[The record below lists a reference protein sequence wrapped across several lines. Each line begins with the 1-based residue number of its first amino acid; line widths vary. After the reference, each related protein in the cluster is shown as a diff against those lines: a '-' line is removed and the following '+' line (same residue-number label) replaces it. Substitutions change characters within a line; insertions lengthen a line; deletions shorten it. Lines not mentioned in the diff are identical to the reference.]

1 MFLHYSWKRQLQHLL
16 LLSSGWKRAALESK
30 TSYLDFFLNLI
41 SQERRRAFFFFLSL
55 FKKEIR
61 PAKNLPVD
69 ECTVTLMP
77 SPVLAFC
84 PFSPLPSIYIIL
96 GHLSWRN
103 YWLKDA
109 NCLRSC
115 ISSWSCFQVAR
126 YVKSIHF
133 CTAVQ
138 LYTDTWSFQLSPFFF
153 FLPCP
158 PVLLSGHL
166 VKSCLHRLTAIE
178 VLEKKPDPCTY
189 TLTNRIKMS
198 RHKWNISLCFP
209 VRFC

>member
-1 MFLHYSWKRQLQHLL
+1 MKASFFSF
-16 LLSSGWKRAALESK
+16 SSKK
-30 TSYLDFFLNLI
+30 
-41 SQERRRAFFFFLSL
+41 L
-55 FKKEIR
+55 FKTHQKSFCGWVYSD
-61 PAKNLPVD
+61 P
-69 ECTVTLMP
+69 MP
-77 SPVLAFC
+77 SPALAFRLL
-84 PFSPLPSIYIIL
+84 SPLPSVCVIL
-96 GHLSWRN
+96 AHLSRKS

-115 ISSWSCFQVAR
+115 ISSCSFFFWVAR

-138 LYTDTWSFQLSPFFF
+138 LYPDTWSIHLSLFFF
-153 FLPCP
+153 SLCP
-158 PVLLSGHL
+158 PILLNGHL

-189 TLTNRIKMS
+189 TLTNRIRMS